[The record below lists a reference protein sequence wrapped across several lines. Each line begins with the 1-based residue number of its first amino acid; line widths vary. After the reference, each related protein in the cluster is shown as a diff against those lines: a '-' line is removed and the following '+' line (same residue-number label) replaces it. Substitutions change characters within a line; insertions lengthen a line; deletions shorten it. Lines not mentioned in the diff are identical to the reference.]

1 MTKVIGRVTDVTSS
15 GGVRAFI
22 DSKHLE
28 DIEGSVTV
36 GTMVEIKS
44 RAARVMGI
52 VNAVHS
58 PDGKAGSGAVIT
70 LDLVGEFSP
79 GAKVEFS
86 RGVGHWPGV
95 GAEIYTISNADVH
108 AVLEL
113 KSRGAVRIGETN
125 IGATQEVQVDVDGLL
140 RSHFAIFGATGSG
153 KTSST
158 AVILRAILGRLPHA
172 HVILLDPHN
181 EYDGAFGELV
191 ERLTLATLRLP
202 YWMLNFHE
210 LCAVFK
216 ILPENQYPSEI
227 KILREAVAQAK
238 TMYTPDKKPG
248 TMNISA
254 DNPIPYRLS
263 DLRRIVNETMGKLD
277 NPDAIKSYL
286 RILNRLDELTTDD
299 RYTFMFGPQFV
310 RDQMTEV
317 ICQLV
322 RIPVSG
328 KPMTTIDL
336 SDIPEEIV
344 DVVVAV
350 VFRIVFYFAVWAGED
365 SAVPTLIICEE
376 AHRYLW
382 DDRSGETIRLAM
394 GAASQVAKEGRK
406 YGVSIGIISQ
416 RPSEV
421 SPSIVSQCGTMISL
435 RLSNERDLRFVSN
448 ALPDSAASLVG
459 ALKSLNNREAVIFGQ
474 GVAFPTRVMIDQLP
488 ASAQPKSKAK
498 SFYDSWSTDH
508 SHPEAVAGTV
518 ERWRKRT
525 HEKR

>member
-1 MTKVIGRVTDVTSS
+1 MSKVIGRVTDVTSA
-15 GGVRAFI
+15 GGVQAFI
-22 DSKHLE
+22 DPKHLE
-28 DIEGSVTV
+28 ELDASVTV

-44 RAARVMGI
+44 RGARVMGI

-58 PDGKAGSGAVIT
+58 PDGKAGSGAV
-70 LDLVGEFSP
+70 
-79 GAKVEFS
+79 
-86 RGVGHWPGV
+86 
-95 GAEIYTISNADVH
+95 
-108 AVLEL
+108 LEL

-125 IGATQEVQVDVDGLL
+125 IGETHEVQVDVDGLL

-191 ERLTLATLRLP
+191 ERLTLSTLRLP

-238 TMYTPDKKPG
+238 TLYYPDKKPG
-248 TMNISA
+248 TLNISA

-263 DLRRIVNETMGKLD
+263 DFRRIVNETMGKLD

-310 RDQMTEV
+310 RDQMSEV

-322 RIPVSG
+322 RIPVTG
-328 KPMTTIDL
+328 KPLTTIDL

-350 VFRIVFYFAVWAGED
+350 VF
-365 SAVPTLIICEE
+365 
-376 AHRYLW
+376 
-382 DDRSGETIRLAM
+382 
-394 GAASQVAKEGRK
+394 
-406 YGVSIGIISQ
+406 
-416 RPSEV
+416 
-421 SPSIVSQCGTMISL
+421 
-435 RLSNERDLRFVSN
+435 
-448 ALPDSAASLVG
+448 
-459 ALKSLNNREAVIFGQ
+459 
-474 GVAFPTRVMIDQLP
+474 
-488 ASAQPKSKAK
+488 
-498 SFYDSWSTDH
+498 
-508 SHPEAVAGTV
+508 
-518 ERWRKRT
+518 
-525 HEKR
+525 